1 MEHKREPRGIAYFSE
16 DPEFR
21 DNIYEKGKDAYIQLG
36 GISYPDIFEGIY
48 KECGF
53 HYDENEKDW
62 VGGDKKKL
70 KQIATDRG
78 LRKIGKILADVKYY

>member
-36 GISYPDIFEGIY
+36 GISYPDIFEEIY
-48 KECGF
+48 DFFRRSDLLFFLFE
-53 HYDENEKDW
+53 
-62 VGGDKKKL
+62 L
-70 KQIATDRG
+70 
-78 LRKIGKILADVKYY
+78 